1 MLHRFNSE
9 RSNRDTTMS
18 ANEIKWQQLG
28 AELVFTQD
36 IAGNYLSFWWA
47 KAREYGVDD
56 NFVVEN
62 GGGDGAAIANENAE
76 FNAMRDRPTNF
87 YNTIFVPVDPEA
99 YLEKI
104 RRVIKRRLPEQC
116 YCLFQ
121 CGAATCSFELVISP
135 VLSANREPQAVL
147 VMGYLLEEAKIFSF
161 VRDEVPAA
169 IYSYQKLLD
178 RVVRKIRRSLDLET
192 IYQQTVNNIG
202 STFAASRCL
211 LLTNH
216 PNITKLSVE
225 AEYCADKHS
234 SIAEH
239 QVNWQNEIHLQQ
251 ALESNSPLAVDFM
264 EDDVLQR
271 KSALIVSTNCSSED
285 NVLIC
290 LQQCDRYRH
299 WTTTEM
305 EMLKEIAE
313 QVEAAISLAK
323 LYREV
328 EQASI
333 QAEEANRL
341 KSDFLANTSHELRTP
356 LNGIIGFLKLLLEGM
371 ADDAEEQQE
380 FIAEAYKSSIH
391 LLNLIDDILDIAK
404 IEAGKM
410 DLELTEVELDELF
423 QNVDNLIRTQAE
435 QKGLNLQFKYP
446 ATMTPVTLY
455 GNYQRLLQVMLN
467 LVGNGIKFTQEGG
480 IVISAEIYNKK
491 VESQGMELPGMVKI
505 GVADTGIGVSLEKQ
519 NKLFENFYQVDG
531 SRTKAYGGTG
541 LGLAISQKLVEAM
554 GGTISF
560 YSMGDGLGSTV
571 TFTVPLTH
579 LPVIKTAPF

>member
-1 MLHRFNSE
+1 MLPRFDSE
-9 RSNRDTTMS
+9 RSRGNTTMS
-18 ANEIKWQQLG
+18 SNEIGWQQLG

-47 KAREYGVDD
+47 KAEEYGL
-56 NFVVEN
+56 F
-62 GGGDGAAIANENAE
+62 GDPMPWTESNSSSNLS
-76 FNAMRDRPTNF
+76 NK
-87 YNTIFVPVDPEA
+87 IFTPVDSQA

-121 CGAATCSFELVISP
+121 FAGVSYSFELVISP
-135 VLSANREPQAVL
+135 ILPPEGESQAVL
-147 VMGYLLEEAKIFSF
+147 VMGHLLEEAEMFSF
-161 VRDEVPAA
+161 SQKEAPAA
-169 IYSYQKLLD
+169 IYSYQKLLNQ
-178 RVVRKIRRSLDLET
+178 VVHKIRRSLDLAT
-192 IYQQTVNNIG
+192 IYQQTVKNIG
-202 STFAASRCL
+202 STFVTSRCL
-211 LLTNH
+211 ILAKAS
-216 PNITKLSVE
+216 NITQLSVA
-225 AEYCADKHS
+225 AEYCQGEYS
-234 SIAEH
+234 STTEY
-239 QVNWQNEIHLQQ
+239 QVDWQHEAHLQ
-251 ALESNSPLAVDFM
+251 ESQESSYPVAVDFM
-264 EDDVLQR
+264 EQDVLQR
-271 KSALIVSTNCSSED
+271 KSVLVVSTNCNNED

-299 WTTTEM
+299 WTMAEM

-333 QAEEANRL
+333 QAEEASRL

-371 ADDAEEQQE
+371 ADNPEEQWE
-380 FIAEAYKSSIH
+380 FIEEAYKSSIH
-391 LLNLIDDILDIAK
+391 LLNLINDILDIAK

-410 DLELTEVELDELF
+410 ELELTEIELDELF

-435 QKGLNLQFKYP
+435 QKSLNFQIKYP
-446 ATMTPVTLY
+446 ATLTPVTLY
-455 GNYQRLLQVMLN
+455 GNYQRLLQVLLN

-480 IVISAEIYNKK
+480 IVISAEVNNKK
-491 VESQGMELPGMVKI
+491 VESQGIEFPGMVKI
-505 GVADTGIGVSLEKQ
+505 SVADTGIGVSLEKQ

-531 SRTKAYGGTG
+531 SRTKSYGGTG

-571 TFTVPLTH
+571 TFTVPLSH
-579 LPVIKTAPF
+579 LPVIKTAQSEG

>member
-1 MLHRFNSE
+1 MLPRFDSKLNG
-9 RSNRDTTMS
+9 NTTTMS
-18 ANEIKWQQLG
+18 VNEMGWQHLG

-47 KAREYGVDD
+47 KAAEYGV
-56 NFVVEN
+56 NS
-62 GGGDGAAIANENAE
+62 
-76 FNAMRDRPTNF
+76 DRSTTATAKPERQISLASKVF
-87 YNTIFVPVDPEA
+87 APVDSFA

-121 CGAATCSFELVISP
+121 CGHTSYSFELVISP
-135 VLSANREPQAVL
+135 ILPPTGEPQAVL
-147 VMGYLLEEAKIFSF
+147 VIGHLLDEVEMFSF
-161 VRDEVPAA
+161 AEDEAPAA
-169 IYSYQKLLD
+169 IYSYQKILSQ
-178 RVVRKIRRSLDLET
+178 VVHQVRRSLNLAT
-192 IYQQTVNNIG
+192 IYQQTVDNVG

-211 LLTNH
+211 ILANH
-216 PNITKLSVE
+216 DNITKLSIE
-225 AEYCADKHS
+225 AEYYRDEYGSTTKHQ
-234 SIAEH
+234 IDWH
-239 QVNWQNEIHLQQ
+239 NEAHLQQ
-251 ALESNSPLAVDFM
+251 ALCSNYPIALDFI
-264 EDDVLQR
+264 DRDLLQR
-271 KSALIVSTNCSSED
+271 KSVLVTSTNCNSED

-299 WTTTEM
+299 WTMAEV
-305 EMLKEIAE
+305 EMLREIAE
-313 QVEAAISLAK
+313 QVEAAISLAR

-371 ADDAEEQQE
+371 ADDPEEQRE
-380 FIAEAYKSSIH
+380 FIEEAYKSSIH
-391 LLNLIDDILDIAK
+391 LLNLINDILDIAK

-410 DLELTEVELDELF
+410 ELQLSEVELKELL
-423 QNVDNLIRTQAE
+423 QDVDNLIHTQAE
-435 QKGLNLQFKYP
+435 QKGLNFQIKSP
-446 ATMTPVTLY
+446 ATLTPVMLY

-480 IVISAEIYNKK
+480 IVISAEINNKK
-491 VESQGMELPGMVKI
+491 VEFQGIEFPGMVKI
-505 GVADTGIGVSLEKQ
+505 SVADTGIGVSLEKQ

-531 SRTKAYGGTG
+531 SRTKSYAGTG

-571 TFTVPLTH
+571 TFTVPLSH
-579 LPVIKTAPF
+579 MPVIKTQSEN

>member
-1 MLHRFNSE
+1 MLPRFDSQLSNS
-9 RSNRDTTMS
+9 NTAMS
-18 ANEIKWQQLG
+18 ANEIRWQQLG

-47 KAREYGVDD
+47 KAKEYGFHEDLSVHL
-56 NFVVEN
+56 
-62 GGGDGAAIANENAE
+62 AHK
-76 FNAMRDRPTNF
+76 
-87 YNTIFVPVDPEA
+87 IFIPVDFQA

-104 RRVIKRRLPEQC
+104 QRVIKRRLPEQC
-116 YCLFQ
+116 YCLFK
-121 CGAATCSFELVISP
+121 CAEKSYSFELVISP
-135 VLSANREPQAVL
+135 ILPLKGEPQTVL
-147 VMGYLLEEAKIFSF
+147 VMGHLLQAAEMFSF
-161 VRDEVPAA
+161 AENEPPAA
-169 IYSYQKLLD
+169 IYSYQKLLNQ
-178 RVVRKIRRSLDLET
+178 VVHQIRRSLDLET
-192 IYQQTVNNIG
+192 IYQQTVNNVGI
-202 STFAASRCL
+202 TFAASRCL
-211 LLTNH
+211 ILTNNS
-216 PNITKLSVE
+216 NITKLSVE
-225 AEYCADKHS
+225 AEYCQPGYD
-234 SIAEH
+234 SIA
-239 QVNWQNEIHLQQ
+239 QYQINWSKEVHLKQ
-251 ALESNSPLAVDFM
+251 AWESSYPVALDFM
-264 EDDVLQR
+264 DSDTLQR
-271 KSALIVSTNCSSED
+271 RSILVVSTNSSSQD

-299 WTTTEM
+299 WTTAEM
-305 EMLKEIAE
+305 EMLQEIAE

-371 ADDAEEQQE
+371 ADNPEEQRE
-380 FIAEAYKSSIH
+380 FIEEAYKSSIH
-391 LLNLIDDILDIAK
+391 LLNLINDILDIAK

-410 DLELTEVELDELF
+410 ELELTEIELDELL

-435 QKGLNLQFKYP
+435 QKKLNFQIKSP
-446 ATMTPVTLY
+446 ATLTPVTLH

-467 LVGNGIKFTQEGG
+467 LVSNAIKFTQEGG
-480 IVISAEIYNKK
+480 IVINAEINNKK
-491 VESQGMELPGMVKI
+491 VEFKDREFPGMVKI
-505 GVADTGIGVSLEKQ
+505 SVADTGIGVSLEKQ

-531 SRTKAYGGTG
+531 SRTKSYGGTG

-571 TFTVPLTH
+571 TFTVPLNH
-579 LPVIKTAPF
+579 LPVIKTVQSDLS

>member
-1 MLHRFNSE
+1 MLPGFDSKRPNS
-9 RSNRDTTMS
+9 NTTMS
-18 ANEIKWQQLG
+18 VNEIRWQHLG

-36 IAGNYLSFWWA
+36 TRGNYLSFWWA
-47 KAREYGVDD
+47 KSEEYGIHQ
-56 NFVVEN
+56 NFVPQKDNLES
-62 GGGDGAAIANENAE
+62 GTSL
-76 FNAMRDRPTNF
+76 F
-87 YNTIFVPVDPEA
+87 NTIFAPVDPQA

-121 CGAATCSFELVISP
+121 CGETINSFELIVSP
-135 VLSANREPQAVL
+135 ILSERGESQTVL
-147 VMGYLLEEAKIFSF
+147 VMGHLLEETEMFSF
-161 VRDEVPAA
+161 ARDEAPAA

-178 RVVRKIRRSLDLET
+178 RVVRQIRRSLDLET

-202 STFAASRCL
+202 STFAVSRCL
-211 LLTNH
+211 ILAKNNT
-216 PNITKLSVE
+216 TKLSVE
-225 AEYCADKHS
+225 AEYCLEDWD
-234 SIAEH
+234 SIATYKI
-239 QVNWQNEIHLQQ
+239 NWRDEVQLQQ
-251 ALESNSPLAVDFM
+251 ALESNYPLAVDFLA
-264 EDDVLQR
+264 EDLLQR
-271 KSALIVSTNCSSED
+271 KSLLVVSTSHASED
-285 NVLIC
+285 NILIC
-290 LQQCDRYRH
+290 LHQCDRYRH
-299 WTTTEM
+299 WTNAEI
-305 EMLKEIAE
+305 EMLTEISE

-371 ADDAEEQQE
+371 ADNPEEQQE
-380 FIAEAYKSSIH
+380 FIEEAYKSSIH
-391 LLNLIDDILDIAK
+391 LLNLINDILDIAK

-423 QNVDNLIRTQAE
+423 HDVDNLIRTQAE
-435 QKGLNLQFKYP
+435 QKNLNFKINYP

-455 GNYQRLLQVMLN
+455 GNYQRLLQIMLN
-467 LVGNGIKFTQEGG
+467 LVGNGIKFTREGG
-480 IVISAEIYNKK
+480 IVISAEVNNKK
-491 VESQGMELPGMVKI
+491 VESQGIELPGMVKI
-505 GVADTGIGVSLEKQ
+505 SVADTGIGVSLEKQ

-531 SRTKAYGGTG
+531 SRTKSYGGTG

-554 GGTISF
+554 GGRISF
-560 YSMGDGLGSTV
+560 YSMGEGLGSTV

-579 LPVIKTAPF
+579 LPVIKTIQSEL

>member
-1 MLHRFNSE
+1 MLPRFDSE
-9 RSNRDTTMS
+9 RSNSNVTMS
-18 ANEIKWQQLG
+18 ANETIWQQLG

-47 KAREYGVDD
+47 KGEDYGIHRD
-56 NFVVEN
+56 FAL
-62 GGGDGAAIANENAE
+62 GDTHGSYPISL
-76 FNAMRDRPTNF
+76 
-87 YNTIFVPVDPEA
+87 YNTIFAPVDPQA
-99 YLEKI
+99 YLDKI

-116 YCLFQ
+116 YCLFY
-121 CGAATCSFELVISP
+121 CGELSYSFELVISP
-135 VLSANREPQAVL
+135 ILSAKQEPQAVL
-147 VMGYLLEEAKIFSF
+147 IMGHLLEEAEMFSF
-161 VRDEVPAA
+161 ARDEIPAA

-178 RVVRKIRRSLDLET
+178 RVVSQIRRSLDLET

-211 LLTNH
+211 ILANH
-216 PNITKLSVE
+216 HNITQLSVE
-225 AEYCADKHS
+225 AEYCADTYDS
-234 SIAEH
+234 TSAY
-239 QVNWQNEIHLQQ
+239 QMNWHGETHLQQ
-251 ALESNSPLAVDFM
+251 ALESSYPIAVDFM
-264 EDDVLQR
+264 SRDTLQR
-271 KSALIVSTNCSSED
+271 KSILVVSTNCSSED
-285 NVLIC
+285 NILIY
-290 LQQCDRYRH
+290 LHQCDRYRH
-299 WTTTEM
+299 WTITEM

-356 LNGIIGFLKLLLEGM
+356 LNGIIGFLKLLMEGM
-371 ADDAEEQQE
+371 ADNPEEQQE
-380 FIAEAYKSSIH
+380 FIEEAYKSSIH
-391 LLNLIDDILDIAK
+391 LLNLINDILDIAK

-410 DLELTEVELDELF
+410 ELELTEVELAELF
-423 QNVDNLIRTQAE
+423 QDVDNLIRTQAE
-435 QKGLNLQFKYP
+435 QKRLNFQFKSP
-446 ATMTPVTLY
+446 ATLTPVTLY

-467 LVGNGIKFTQEGG
+467 LVGNAIKFTQEGG
-480 IVISAEIYNKK
+480 IMVSAEINNKK
-491 VESQGMELPGMVKI
+491 VESQGIELPGMVKI
-505 GVADTGIGVSLEKQ
+505 SVADTGIGVSLEKQ

-531 SRTKAYGGTG
+531 SRTKSYGGTG

-579 LPVIKTAPF
+579 LPVIKTAQSD

>member
-1 MLHRFNSE
+1 MLPRFDSV
-9 RSNRDTTMS
+9 RSNRNTTMS

-36 IAGNYLSFWWA
+36 IAGNYLSFWWSKGA
-47 KAREYGVDD
+47 EYGVDAD
-56 NFVVEN
+56 FVAQN
-62 GGGDGAAIANENAE
+62 SKS
-76 FNAMRDRPTNF
+76 DRPTNML
-87 YNTIFVPVDPEA
+87 NTIFTPVDPQA
-99 YLEKI
+99 YLDKI

-121 CGAATCSFELVISP
+121 CGESTHSFELVISP
-135 VLSANREPQAVL
+135 VLSSNREPQTVL
-147 VMGYLLEEAKIFSF
+147 IMGQLLEEAKMFSF
-161 VRDEVPAA
+161 ARDEIPAA

-178 RVVRKIRRSLDLET
+178 SVVRKIRRSLDLET

-211 LLTNH
+211 ILNNH
-216 PNITKLSVE
+216 KNITKLSVE
-225 AEYCADKHS
+225 AEYCADKYS
-234 SIAEH
+234 SIA
-239 QVNWQNEIHLQQ
+239 QYQINWHNEAHLQQ
-251 ALESNSPLAVDFM
+251 ALESDRPLAVDFM
-264 EDDVLQR
+264 AGDVLNR
-271 KSALIVSTNCSSED
+271 KSSLVVSTNYNNED
-285 NVLIC
+285 NILIC
-290 LQQCDRYRH
+290 LQQCDRHRH
-299 WTTTEM
+299 WTTAEM

-371 ADDAEEQQE
+371 ADNAEEQQE
-380 FIAEAYKSSIH
+380 FIEEAYKSSIH
-391 LLNLIDDILDIAK
+391 LLNLINDILDIAK

-410 DLELTEVELDELF
+410 ELELTEVELNDLF
-423 QNVDNLIRTQAE
+423 QNVDNLIRNQAE

-446 ATMTPVTLY
+446 PTMTPVILY

-480 IVISAEIYNKK
+480 IVISAEVNNKK
-491 VESQGMELPGMVKI
+491 IESQGIELPGTVKI
-505 GVADTGIGVSLEKQ
+505 SVADTGIGVSLEKQ

-531 SRTKAYGGTG
+531 SRTKSYGGTG
-541 LGLAISQKLVEAM
+541 LGLAISQKLIEAM

-579 LPVIKTAPF
+579 LPVIKTA